1 MHPSECKL
9 ANKQKN
15 MTDEQNIKENVYQIY
30 KPLCR
35 ISKYSYDEKKKKIK
49 RIIKNERNKEKKQ
62 AK

>member
-35 ISKYSYDEKKKKIK
+35 ISKYSYDEKKKIK